1 MKIQDMNSWLPRPYF
16 TVWLNGKH
24 LGNYSTQI
32 EADKAYE
39 IAKAKKQKER

>member
-1 MKIQDMNSWLPRPYF
+1 MKIQNMNSWLPKPYF
-16 TVWLNGKH
+16 TVWIDGKP

-39 IAKAKKQKER
+39 IAKAKKQKEI